1 MEKNLFTK
9 ALFAMGAVALM
20 ASCAKS
26 TDVFDQS
33 AVDAQKKAD
42 AQAEVEQLKLTY
54 AENFVKKYGE
64 VDPNQSWDFTTGAK
78 LGAVTRT
85 VDNSSQGATQIQTQI
100 VDGLKFIT
108 GKDFWGRTTYSD
120 YNYANKNSLYK
131 TIKTLLP
138 DAKPHQG
145 EPVVLLAPTSD
156 FYIFPV
162 TVQGYWKHDLKVKVG
177 DQNAVTLYSKD
188 WVDFDVPSY
197 NGYNGRVMKG
207 IHVHAPIGTPIDVYL
222 DNVRRVDTD
231 KWGHTTTTN
240 KPSVGTFNGQAIYV
254 NTPANMLINPG
265 FSLMENAVIKC
276 IGIEDIKLDSTD
288 PKADRDYNDV
298 VLVVVGNPDVPG
310 EIPVTEEEY
319 TVPCNVSK
327 RYLIEDLGGSDDF
340 DFNDIVVD
348 VYQNITQKWKR
359 KLAGDI
365 EISNE
370 YVSTDYG
377 PQEAIIRAM
386 GGTLDFT
393 VTIGSTSWT
402 KSTGVPFDTNLTSFN
417 IGTMY
422 NTQSGFD
429 YNKVLAKF
437 TVTGWIP
444 DDNNISVKVVKNVD
458 TSVENDHIA
467 YEIPFP
473 KKGNVPMIVAVD
485 ATESWSWMNERISV
499 PDWWI
504 KNENAVVPIE
514 DQDVPVEE

>member
-1 MEKNLFTK
+1 MKKNLFTK

-26 TDVFDQS
+26 SDLFDQG

-42 AQAEVEQLKLTY
+42 ALAEVEQLKLTY
-54 AENFVKKYGE
+54 AENFVKTYGE
-64 VDPNQSWDFTTGAK
+64 IDPNQSWDFTTGAK
-78 LGAVTRT
+78 LGAITRDGAT
-85 VDNSSQGATQIQTQI
+85 QDNSSQGATQIQTQI
-100 VDGLKFIT
+100 VDGLNFNRSYNSP
-108 GKDFWGRTTYSD
+108 FVYS
-120 YNYANKNSLYK
+120 NSLYN
-131 TIKTLLP
+131 TLKNLLK
-138 DAKPHQG
+138 DGEKHQG
-145 EPVVLLAPTSD
+145 APVVLSAPTSD

-162 TVQGYWKHDLKVKVG
+162 TVQGYMTHDLEVKVG
-177 DQNAVTLYSKD
+177 NQNAVKLYSKTWD
-188 WVDFDVPSY
+188 DFDNPSY
-197 NGYNGRVMKG
+197 NGYKGRVMKG

-222 DNVRRVDTD
+222 DNV
-231 KWGHTTTTN
+231 KWGNTS

-265 FSLMENAVIKC
+265 IDLKKNAVIKC

-327 RYLIEDLGGSDDF
+327 RYMIEDLGSADDF

-370 YVSTDYG
+370 YVSTEYG
-377 PQEAIIRAM
+377 PQEAVIRAM

-422 NTQSGFD
+422 NTQNGYIYD
-429 YNKVLAKF
+429 KVLAKF
-437 TVTGWIP
+437 TVTGWNP
-444 DDNNISVKVVKNVD
+444 DDNNISVEVVKDVD
-458 TSVENDHIA
+458 TSVDNDHII

-473 KKGNVPMIVAVD
+473 KKGDIPMIVAVD
-485 ATESWSWMNERISV
+485 ATESWSWMNERIGI
-499 PDWWI
+499 PEWWI
-504 KNENAVVPIE
+504 SDDDTIHIE
-514 DQDVPVEE
+514 DEEVTVEE

>member
-1 MEKNLFTK
+1 MKKNLFTK

-20 ASCAKS
+20 ASCAKNS
-26 TDVFDQS
+26 DVFDQS

-64 VDPNQSWDFTTGAK
+64 VDPNQSWDFTSGAK
-78 LGAVTRT
+78 LGTRAT
-85 VDNSSQGATQIQTQI
+85 TDNSAQAATQIQTSL
-100 VDGLKFIT
+100 VNGLDFIYR
-108 GKDFWGRTTYSD
+108 DSWGFTYAYSNSN
-120 YNYANKNSLYK
+120 YYANNSLF
-131 TIKTLLP
+131 KTLKNLLK
-138 DAKPHQG
+138 DGETHQG
-145 EPVVLLAPTSD
+145 APVVLSAPTSD

-162 TVQGYWKHDLKVKVG
+162 TAQGQWTHDLEVKVG
-177 DQNAVTLYSKD
+177 DQAPVKLYSKTWTD
-188 WVDFDVPSY
+188 YSKPYF
-197 NGYNGRVMKG
+197 NGIENNIVMKG

-222 DNVRRVDTD
+222 DNVKFGNTS
-231 KWGHTTTTN
+231 

-265 FSLMENAVIKC
+265 FSLKRNAVIKC

-319 TVPCNVSK
+319 TVPSNVSK
-327 RYLIEDLGGSDDF
+327 RYMIEDLGSADDF

-348 VYQNITQKWKR
+348 VYQNITQVWKR

-370 YVSTDYG
+370 YVRTDYG
-377 PQEAIIRAM
+377 PQEAIVRAM

-393 VTIGSTSWT
+393 VTIGNTSWT

-429 YNKVLAKF
+429 YDKVLAKF
-437 TVTGWIP
+437 TVTGWDP
-444 DDNNISVKVVKNVD
+444 DDNNISVEVVKNVD
-458 TSVENDHIA
+458 TSVDNDHII
-467 YEIPFP
+467 YTIPFP
-473 KKGNVPMIVAVD
+473 KKGAIPMIVAVD
-485 ATESWSWMNERISV
+485 ATESWSWMNERQGI
-499 PDWWI
+499 PEWWI
-504 KNENAVVPIE
+504 SNDDTVTNEDV
-514 DQDVPVEE
+514 QVPVQE

>member
-1 MEKNLFTK
+1 MRKNLFTK
-9 ALFAMGAVALM
+9 ALFAMGAVALV
-20 ASCAKS
+20 ASCTKS
-26 TDVFDQS
+26 SDLFSQEN
-33 AVDAQKKAD
+33 VDAQKKAE
-42 AQAEVEQLKLTY
+42 AQAQVEQIKLAY

-64 VDPNQSWDFTTGAK
+64 IDPNQSWDFTSGAK
-78 LGAVTRT
+78 LGTRAAT
-85 VDNSSQGATQIQTQI
+85 DNSAQGATQIQTQI

-120 YNYANKNSLYK
+120 YNYANKNSLYN
-131 TIKTLLP
+131 TLKNLLK
-138 DAKPHQG
+138 DGETHQG
-145 EPVVLLAPTSD
+145 EPVVLSAPTSD

-162 TVQGYWKHDLKVKVG
+162 TAQGQWTHDLEVKVG
-177 DQNAVTLYSKD
+177 DQAPVKLYSKT
-188 WVDFDVPSY
+188 WTDFSKPYY
-197 NGYNGRVMKG
+197 NGISNNIVMKG

-222 DNVRRVDTD
+222 DNVKFGNTS
-231 KWGHTTTTN
+231 
-240 KPSVGTFNGQAIYV
+240 KPSVGTFNGQAIYI

-265 FSLMENAVIKC
+265 FSLKENAVIKC

-327 RYLIEDLGGSDDF
+327 RYMIEDLGGSDDF
-340 DFNDIVVD
+340 DFNDIVID

-370 YVSTDYG
+370 YVSTEYG

>member
-20 ASCAKS
+20 ASCAKNS
-26 TDVFDQS
+26 DVFDQS

-42 AQAEVEQLKLTY
+42 AQAEVEQLKLAY

-78 LGAVTRT
+78 LGAVTRA
-85 VDNSSQGATQIQTQI
+85 VDNSSQGATQIQTNL
-100 VDGLKFIT
+100 VDGLNFSRSYNSP
-108 GKDFWGRTTYSD
+108 FMYS
-120 YNYANKNSLYK
+120 NSLYN
-131 TIKTLLP
+131 TLKNLLK
-138 DAKPHQG
+138 DGEKHQG
-145 EPVVLLAPTSD
+145 APVVLSAPTSD

-162 TVQGYWKHDLKVKVG
+162 TAQGQWTHDLEVKVG
-177 DQNAVTLYSKD
+177 DQAPVKLYSKTWTD
-188 WVDFDVPSY
+188 YSKPYY
-197 NGYNGRVMKG
+197 NGINNNVVMKG

-222 DNVRRVDTD
+222 DNVKFGNTS
-231 KWGHTTTTN
+231 
-240 KPSVGTFNGQAIYV
+240 KPSVGTFNGQAIYI

-265 FSLMENAVIKC
+265 FSLKRNAVIKC

-288 PKADRDYNDV
+288 PKADKDYNDV

-327 RYLIEDLGGSDDF
+327 RYMIEDLGGADDF

-348 VYQNITQKWKR
+348 VYQNITQVWKR

-370 YVSTDYG
+370 QVRTDYG

-422 NTQSGFD
+422 NTQNGYIYD
-429 YNKVLAKF
+429 KVLAKF
-437 TVTGWIP
+437 TITNSDWDP
-444 DDNNISVKVVKNVD
+444 ELNNISVEVVKNVD
-458 TSVENDHIA
+458 TSVDNDHII
-467 YEIPFP
+467 YTIPFP
-473 KKGNVPMIVAVD
+473 KKGAIPMIVAVD
-485 ATESWSWMNERISV
+485 ATESWSWMNERQGI
-499 PDWWI
+499 PEWWI
-504 KNENAVVPIE
+504 SNDDTVTIE
-514 DQDVPVEE
+514 DEEVPERNNP

>member
-26 TDVFDQS
+26 TDLFNQES
-33 AVDAQKKAD
+33 IDAQKKAD
-42 AQAEVEQLKLTY
+42 AQAGVEQLKLAY
-54 AENFVKKYGE
+54 AENFVKKYGA

-108 GKDFWGRTTYSD
+108 GKDWLGRNTYSKN
-120 YNYANKNSLYK
+120 NYAASNSLYQ
-131 TIKTLLP
+131 TIKTLLK
-138 DAKPHQG
+138 DGQQHQG
-145 EPVVLLAPTSD
+145 APVVLSAPTSD

-188 WVDFDVPSY
+188 WVDFDAPSY

-231 KWGHTTTTN
+231 KWGRTTTTN

-254 NTPANMLINPG
+254 NTSNNMLINPG
-265 FSLMENAVIKC
+265 FDLKSNAVIKC
-276 IGIEDIKLDSTD
+276 IGIEDNNGNDSD
-288 PKADRDYNDV
+288 NDYNDV
-298 VLVVVGNPDVPG
+298 TLVVVGNPDVPG

-370 YVSTDYG
+370 YVSTEYG

-393 VTIGSTSWT
+393 VTIGSTRWT

-429 YNKVLAKF
+429 YDKVLAKF
-437 TVTGWIP
+437 TVTGWNP
-444 DDNNISVKVVKNVD
+444 DDNNISVEVVKNVD
-458 TSVENDHIA
+458 TSVDNDHII

-473 KKGNVPMIVAVD
+473 KKGDIPMIVAVD
-485 ATESWSWMNERISV
+485 ATEAWAWMKERQSV

-504 KNENAVVPIE
+504 KNGDDTVHIE
-514 DQDVPVEE
+514 DEEVPVEE

>member
-1 MEKNLFTK
+1 MRKNLFTK
-9 ALFAMGAVALM
+9 ALFAMGAVALV
-20 ASCAKS
+20 ASCTKS
-26 TDVFDQS
+26 SDLFSQEN
-33 AVDAQKKAD
+33 VDAQKKAE
-42 AQAEVEQLKLTY
+42 AQAQVEQIKLAY

-64 VDPNQSWDFTTGAK
+64 IDPNQSWDFTSGAK
-78 LGAVTRT
+78 LGTRAAT
-85 VDNSSQGATQIQTQI
+85 DNSAQAATQIQTSL
-100 VDGLKFIT
+100 VDGLKFFYR
-108 GKDFWGRTTYSD
+108 DSWGGVYAQSKN
-120 YNYANKNSLYK
+120 NYADRNSLYN
-131 TIKTLLP
+131 TLKNLLK
-138 DAKPHQG
+138 DGETHQG
-145 EPVVLLAPTSD
+145 APVVLSAPTSD

-162 TVQGYWKHDLKVKVG
+162 TAQGQWTHDLEVKVG
-177 DQNAVTLYSKD
+177 DQAPVKLYSKT
-188 WVDFDVPSY
+188 WTDFSKPY
-197 NGYNGRVMKG
+197 FNGIENNIVMKG

-222 DNVRRVDTD
+222 DNV
-231 KWGHTTTTN
+231 KYGNTN
-240 KPSVGTFNGQAIYV
+240 KPSVGTFNGQAIYID
-254 NTPANMLINPG
+254 TPASMLIYPG
-265 FSLMENAVIKC
+265 FDLKKNAVIKC

-288 PKADRDYNDV
+288 PKADKDYNDV

-327 RYLIEDLGGSDDF
+327 RYMIEDLGGSDDF
-340 DFNDIVVD
+340 DFNDIVID
-348 VYQNITQKWKR
+348 VYQNITKVYKR

-370 YVSTDYG
+370 YVRTDYG

-437 TVTGWIP
+437 TVSGWNP
-444 DDNNISVKVVKNVD
+444 DENNISVQVVKNVD
-458 TSVENDHIA
+458 TSVDNDHII
-467 YEIPFP
+467 YTIPFP
-473 KKGNVPMIVAVD
+473 KKGDIPMIVAVD
-485 ATESWSWMNERISV
+485 ATEAWTWMNERQGI

-504 KNENAVVPIE
+504 KNDDTVTNE
-514 DQDVPVEE
+514 DVQVPVQE

>member
-1 MEKNLFTK
+1 MKKNLFTK

-26 TDVFDQS
+26 SDLFDQG

-54 AENFVKKYGE
+54 AENFVKMYGE

-78 LGAVTRT
+78 LGTRAAT
-85 VDNSSQGATQIQTQI
+85 DNSAQGVTQIQTQ
-100 VDGLKFIT
+100 VVNGL
-108 GKDFWGRTTYSD
+108 DFVYRDSWGRITAYSNS
-120 YNYANKNSLYK
+120 NYYASNSLYK
-131 TIKTLLP
+131 TLKNLLK
-138 DAKPHQG
+138 DGEKHQG
-145 EPVVLLAPTSD
+145 SPVVLSAPTSD

-162 TVQGYWKHDLKVKVG
+162 TAQGQWTHDLEVKVG
-177 DQNAVTLYSKD
+177 DQNPVKLYSKTWTD
-188 WVDFDVPSY
+188 YSKPYY
-197 NGYNGRVMKG
+197 NGIENNIVMKG

-222 DNVRRVDTD
+222 DNVKFGNTS
-231 KWGHTTTTN
+231 

-265 FSLMENAVIKC
+265 FILKKNAVIKC

-310 EIPVTEEEY
+310 ETPVTEEEY
-319 TVPCNVSK
+319 PVPCNVSK
-327 RYLIEDLGGSDDF
+327 RYMIEDLGTADDF

-348 VYQNITQKWKR
+348 VYQNITKIYKR

-370 YVSTDYG
+370 YVRTEYG
-377 PQEAIIRAM
+377 PQEAIVRAM

-393 VTIGSTSWT
+393 ITIGSTSWT

-417 IGTMY
+417 TATMY
-422 NTQSGFD
+422 NTQKGFVYD
-429 YNKVLAKF
+429 KVLAKF
-437 TVTGWIP
+437 TITNSDWDP
-444 DDNNISVKVVKNVD
+444 ELNNISVEVVKSVE
-458 TSVENDHIA
+458 TSVDNDHIV
-467 YEIPFP
+467 YKIPFP
-473 KKGNVPMIVAVD
+473 KTGDIPMIVAVD
-485 ATESWSWMNERISV
+485 ATEAWTWMNEREGI

-504 KNENAVVPIE
+504 KNDDTVTNE
-514 DQDVPVEE
+514 DVQIPVEE

>member
-1 MEKNLFTK
+1 MKKNLFTK

-26 TDVFDQS
+26 SDLFDQG

-42 AQAEVEQLKLTY
+42 ALAEVEQLKLTY
-54 AENFVKKYGE
+54 AENFVKTYGE
-64 VDPNQSWDFTTGAK
+64 IDPNQSWDFTTGAK
-78 LGAVTRT
+78 LGTITR
-85 VDNSSQGATQIQTQI
+85 VNDASAQAATQIQTNL
-100 VDGLKFIT
+100 VDGLNFN
-108 GKDFWGRTTYSD
+108 RSYNSPLMYS
-120 YNYANKNSLYK
+120 NSLYN
-131 TIKTLLP
+131 TLKNLLK
-138 DAKPHQG
+138 DGEKHQG
-145 EPVVLLAPTSD
+145 APVVLSAPTSD

-162 TVQGYWKHDLKVKVG
+162 TVQGYMTHDLEVKVG
-177 DQNAVTLYSKD
+177 DQAAVKLYSKTWD
-188 WVDFDVPSY
+188 DFDNPSY
-197 NGYNGRVMKG
+197 NGYKGRVMKG

-222 DNVRRVDTD
+222 DNV
-231 KWGHTTTTN
+231 KWGN
-240 KPSVGTFNGQAIYV
+240 ASKPSVGTFNGQAIYI

-265 FSLMENAVIKC
+265 FSLKKNAVIKC

-327 RYLIEDLGGSDDF
+327 RYMIEDLGTADDF

-370 YVSTDYG
+370 YVSTEYG
-377 PQEAIIRAM
+377 PQEAVIRAM

-422 NTQSGFD
+422 NTQNGYIYD
-429 YNKVLAKF
+429 KVLAKF
-437 TVTGWIP
+437 TITNSDWNP
-444 DDNNISVKVVKNVD
+444 ELNNISVVVVKDVD
-458 TSVENDHIA
+458 TSVDNDHII

-473 KKGNVPMIVAVD
+473 KKGDIPMIVAVD
-485 ATESWSWMNERISV
+485 ATESWSWMNERQGI
-499 PDWWI
+499 PEWWI
-504 KNENAVVPIE
+504 SNDDTVTIE
-514 DQDVPVEE
+514 DEEVSGEE

>member
-20 ASCAKS
+20 ASCAKNS
-26 TDVFDQS
+26 DVFDQS

-42 AQAEVEQLKLTY
+42 AQAEVEQLKLAY

-64 VDPNQSWDFTTGAK
+64 VDPNQSWDFTSGAK
-78 LGAVTRT
+78 LGTRST
-85 VDNSSQGATQIQTQI
+85 TDNSAQAATQIQTSL
-100 VDGLKFIT
+100 VDGLKFFYR
-108 GKDFWGRTTYSD
+108 DSWGFVYAQSKN
-120 YNYANKNSLYK
+120 NYADRNSLYN
-131 TIKTLLP
+131 TLKNLLK
-138 DAKPHQG
+138 DGETHQG
-145 EPVVLLAPTSD
+145 APVVLSAPTSD

-162 TVQGYWKHDLKVKVG
+162 TAQGQWTHDLEVKVG
-177 DQNAVTLYSKD
+177 DQAPVKLYSKT
-188 WVDFDVPSY
+188 WTDFSKPY
-197 NGYNGRVMKG
+197 FNGIENNIVMKG

-222 DNVRRVDTD
+222 DNVKFGNTS
-231 KWGHTTTTN
+231 
-240 KPSVGTFNGQAIYV
+240 KPSVGTFNGQAIYID
-254 NTPANMLINPG
+254 TPASMLIYPG
-265 FSLMENAVIKC
+265 FDLKKNAVIKC
-276 IGIEDIKLDSTD
+276 IGIEDIKLDSEN

-319 TVPCNVSK
+319 TVPSNVSK
-327 RYLIEDLGGSDDF
+327 RYMIEDLGSADDF

-348 VYQNITQKWKR
+348 VYQNITQVWKR

-370 YVSTDYG
+370 YVRTDYG

-393 VTIGSTSWT
+393 VTIGNTSWT

-437 TVTGWIP
+437 TVTGWSP
-444 DDNNISVKVVKNVD
+444 DNNNISVEVVKNVE
-458 TSVENDHIA
+458 TSVDNDHII
-467 YEIPFP
+467 YTIPFP
-473 KKGNVPMIVAVD
+473 KKGAIPMIVAVD
-485 ATESWSWMNERISV
+485 ATESWSWMNERQGIPDLWISNDDTISTEDEEV
-499 PDWWI
+499 PLG
-504 KNENAVVPIE
+504 NNP
-514 DQDVPVEE
+514 